1 MQAVPYR
8 RSPNCRVDL
17 SRRDREEI
25 EDLTLALTRSRTLAL
40 TRTLTL
46 TLSLSLSLPYPYPQP
61 RPQPRVQSSEFIL
74 AKRHGKPTRLVL
86 HPTPTLA
93 LPRQDR
99 EEIEAL
105 VSQRHSAK
113 RRRAFELADD
123 LQAELRA
130 LGVETDDKAREWRI
144 V

>member
-1 MQAVPYR
+1 MVSRIVVNLLATIQ
-8 RSPNCRVDL
+8 RSCP
-17 SRRDREEI
+17 S
-25 EDLTLALTRSRTLAL
+25 SG
-40 TRTLTL
+40 
-46 TLSLSLSLPYPYPQP
+46 
-61 RPQPRVQSSEFIL
+61 RVQSSEFIL

>member
-1 MQAVPYR
+1 M
-8 RSPNCRVDL
+8 
-17 SRRDREEI
+17 
-25 EDLTLALTRSRTLAL
+25 
-40 TRTLTL
+40 
-46 TLSLSLSLPYPYPQP
+46 
-61 RPQPRVQSSEFIL
+61 
-74 AKRHGKPTRLVL
+74 
-86 HPTPTLA
+86 
-93 LPRQDR
+93 PRQDR

-105 VSQRHSAK
+105 VSQRHAAK